1 VFCVFPQ
8 KRAYHVGKKNVTLD
22 TLFRCLAWSFSLL
35 VSGESE
41 GDAPLPLHATR
52 AGFAGIK
59 GDAKFFQETFLFS
72 RSYNMNFICDE
83 CWASAVEPNLLYTN
97 MLPDAAWRLTR
108 ERHEDYLRNTR
119 PEDRSALCMIP
130 GYHRDLHCRDLLHCL
145 YLGVGQDLTASV
157 VVELVQRGH
166 CGATIELGLQYVSV
180 QFQQWCQI
188 HKVKPSIAELTR
200 RNLHWSSSPEL
211 PGKGSDCKLFIMFLN
226 NLLTDME
233 VLPDS
238 WLAQVST
245 CVWALAHALWT
256 LDMAGWMLTEEE
268 ADQFVDSGNLFLACY
283 VHLAADAVR
292 QGRRTFKLRPK
303 LHAFHHIVLRIETR
317 QSLQN
322 PRFHQNFMDED
333 FVGRMC
339 KLARSTHQRTVAAR
353 SLQRWLLM
361 LAVRWH
367 LT

>member
-1 VFCVFPQ
+1 M
-8 KRAYHVGKKNVTLD
+8 
-22 TLFRCLAWSFSLL
+22 
-35 VSGESE
+35 SGESE
-41 GDAPLPLHATR
+41 GDAPVPLCVTR

-83 CWASAVEPNLLYTN
+83 CWASGVEPTLLYTN
-97 MLPDAAWRLTR
+97 MRPDAAWRLTR

-119 PEDRSALCMIP
+119 AADRSALCMLP
-130 GYHRDLHCRDLLHCL
+130 GYHRDLHCRDLLHCM

-157 VVELVQRGH
+157 VVELIQRGH
-166 CGATIELGLQYVSV
+166 LETMPDFLELIQHGPFVARPELGLRYVSV
-180 QFQQWCQI
+180 RFQKWCRD
-188 HKVKPSIAELTR
+188 HNVKPSITELTR
-200 RNLHWSSSPEL
+200 RNIHWSTSPEL

-226 NLLTDME
+226 SLLTDLE
-233 VLPDS
+233 AAPES

-268 ADQFVDSGNLFLACY
+268 ANEFVDCGNLFLACY
-283 VHLAADAVR
+283 VHLAGDAVR
-292 QGRRTFKLRPK
+292 QGMRTFKVRPK
-303 LHAFHHIVLRIETR
+303 LHSFHHIVLRIETR

-353 SLQRWLLM
+353 SLQRWLLL